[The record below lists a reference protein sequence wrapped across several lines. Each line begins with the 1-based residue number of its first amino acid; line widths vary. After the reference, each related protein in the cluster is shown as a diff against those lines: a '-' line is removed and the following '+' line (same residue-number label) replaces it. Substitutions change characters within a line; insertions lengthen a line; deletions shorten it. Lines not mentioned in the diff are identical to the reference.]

1 MNGRTAQ
8 ENRLPVNGDIAANGT
23 TGHAPQPLRT
33 TEQADAESSQQ
44 MGPQQLSPGEWR
56 TDQQIARIELDAQSG
71 PAQTGPAQSGSA
83 QSGSAQS
90 GSAQSGPTQTDPTQP
105 EQTPTEPAPAEAKPT
120 RKKQAGQKRTGQQP
134 TARTEPPQPEEIQVD
149 QNRVDEDRPDQNR
162 ADENE
167 SDEDKSELE
176 SAPHSD
182 WLSEVRERPRV
193 PNGATLRQFNT
204 PVRVDEIAV
213 AAMTLAEDLH
223 AATQTMPESVELRRF
238 RRDLDQAANTFR
250 EIASKLEVTAGKLVR
265 LAANE
270 GQVCGVGWGVCPEHG
285 LTLMNL
291 GETPTCHV
299 LGCGRPNEGEL
310 ERCEHPVAYRV
321 VDAAGPA
328 LLTCAGHAVAC
339 RLYFDN
345 PVITAAADS
354 MELF

>member
-162 ADENE
+162 ADE
-167 SDEDKSELE
+167 
-176 SAPHSD
+176 
-182 WLSEVRERPRV
+182 
-193 PNGATLRQFNT
+193 
-204 PVRVDEIAV
+204 IAV

-270 GQVCGVGWGVCPEHG
+270 GQVCGV
-285 LTLMNL
+285 
-291 GETPTCHV
+291 
-299 LGCGRPNEGEL
+299 
-310 ERCEHPVAYRV
+310 
-321 VDAAGPA
+321 
-328 LLTCAGHAVAC
+328 
-339 RLYFDN
+339 
-345 PVITAAADS
+345 
-354 MELF
+354 

>member
-8 ENRLPVNGDIAANGT
+8 DNRLPVNGDIAANGT
-23 TGHAPQPLRT
+23 TGHASQPLRT

-44 MGPQQLSPGEWR
+44 EGSQQFSPGEWR
-56 TDQQIARIELDAQSG
+56 PDQQIARIELDPQTG
-71 PAQTGPAQSGSA
+71 PTQTGPAQSG
-83 QSGSAQS
+83 
-90 GSAQSGPTQTDPTQP
+90 PTQTGSMQTGPMQP
-105 EQTPTEPAPAEAKPT
+105 EVTPTGPAPAEAKT
-120 RKKQAGQKRTGQQP
+120 RKKQAAQKRTGQQP
-134 TARTEPPQPEEIQVD
+134 TAPTEPPQPNEIRVD

-167 SDEDKSELE
+167 SDEDKSQLDP
-176 SAPHSD
+176 APHSD
-182 WLSEVRERPRV
+182 WLSEVRDRPRV

-213 AAMTLAEDLH
+213 AAMRLAEDLH